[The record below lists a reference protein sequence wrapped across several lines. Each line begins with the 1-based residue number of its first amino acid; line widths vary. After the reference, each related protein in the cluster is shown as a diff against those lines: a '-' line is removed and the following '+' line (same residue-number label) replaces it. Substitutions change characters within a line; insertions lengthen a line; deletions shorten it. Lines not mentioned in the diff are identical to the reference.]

1 MQNMPTLE
9 GQVEE
14 MDESKIK
21 ELTSGKSCSV
31 AILSVFRLFWL
42 VCITKNML
50 LLCDL
55 SSIWWHLLS
64 HTDTQTDRD
73 MDTQTHTVS
82 LSHRQVLVMY
92 GDGQMDRVDQVIL
105 LYCKSSS
112 VQSASRGV
120 FLLHSASPSQS
131 LATSVNIT
139 LKCGWKCRAGGFRNY
154 ILFDTHSW
162 IIRPDVLQ
170 CYPRGM
176 SLWACVVERL
186 IEML

>member
-1 MQNMPTLE
+1 MENCPRGSDAEDADLRGPGGGNGRVQDKRANIGEKLLC
-9 GQVEE
+9 GHFV
-14 MDESKIK
+14 
-21 ELTSGKSCSV
+21 C
-31 AILSVFRLFWL
+31 FRLFWL

-64 HTDTQTDRD
+64 HGHTHTHTLSLTQTGF
-73 MDTQTHTVS
+73 
-82 LSHRQVLVMY
+82 
-92 GDGQMDRVDQVIL
+92 GDEQMDRVDQDIL

-112 VQSASRGV
+112 VQSASRSV

-176 SLWACVVERL
+176 NLWVCVVERL